1 MNVHEPPFEH
11 AVVETDSAIA
21 PTQVNAESQRATFFM
36 ARDTTPKQSS
46 IHAENC
52 PIGQADTRPPS
63 VTVSHMDGSISE
75 NVALDAYSTAVIGAV
90 DKVGP
95 SVVSLAVGRRGRFGQ
110 GAGSGV
116 VIAPDGYVLTNAHVV
131 DGAGRVEVT
140 LHDGKTVE
148 ARPVGGD
155 RGTDL
160 ALVRVN
166 ATGLPHVRIDGERDL
181 LRGQLVVAIG
191 NPLGFESTVSAG
203 VVSATGR
210 SLRGVDGRLVEN
222 LVQHTAPLNPGN
234 SGGPL
239 VDFRGHLVGVN
250 TAIIAF
256 AQGMSF
262 AIPSETVNWVVPK
275 LIADGKVRRAYLGIQ
290 GQTVYTSARK
300 GTGVVVVSV
309 EKASPAESA
318 GLMQGDIIV
327 ELGGKPITSID
338 ALLRALARQPAGSD
352 LELRTKR
359 GGDPRVVSVKTR
371 EAA

>member
-1 MNVHEPPFEH
+1 
-11 AVVETDSAIA
+11 
-21 PTQVNAESQRATFFM
+21 
-36 ARDTTPKQSS
+36 
-46 IHAENC
+46 
-52 PIGQADTRPPS
+52 
-63 VTVSHMDGSISE
+63 MDGS
-75 NVALDAYSTAVIGAV
+75 VGHDALDAYSHAVIGAV
-90 DKVGP
+90 DVVGP
-95 SVVSLAVGRRGRFGQ
+95 SVVSLTVGKRRRFGH

-116 VIAPDGYVLTNAHVV
+116 IIAPDGYVLTNAHVV
-131 DGAGRVEVT
+131 DGAARVEVT
-140 LHDGKTVE
+140 LGDGQSVE

-155 RGTDL
+155 RATDL
-160 ALVRVN
+160 AIVRVS
-166 ATGLPHVRIDGERDL
+166 ASSLPHVRIGGEREL

-275 LIADGKVRRAYLGIQ
+275 LLSDGRVRRAYLGIQ
-290 GQTVYTSARK
+290 GQTAPAKQSGGGNA
-300 GTGVVVVSV
+300 GVIVVSV
-309 EKASPAESA
+309 ETGSPAESS
-318 GLMQGDIIV
+318 GLLQGDVIV
-327 ELGGKPITSID
+327 EVSGKAVASID
-338 ALLRALARQPAGSD
+338 GLLRALARHAPGKPLDVTIRRAG
-352 LELRTKR
+352 EVRTMA
-359 GGDPRVVSVKTR
+359 VNTR

>member
-1 MNVHEPPFEH
+1 
-11 AVVETDSAIA
+11 
-21 PTQVNAESQRATFFM
+21 
-36 ARDTTPKQSS
+36 
-46 IHAENC
+46 
-52 PIGQADTRPPS
+52 
-63 VTVSHMDGSISE
+63 MDGSIGDG
-75 NVALDAYSTAVIGAV
+75 VALDAYSQAVTGAV

-95 SVVSLAVGRRGRFGQ
+95 SVVSITVGRRGRFGQ

-116 VIAPDGYVLTNAHVV
+116 VIAPDGFVLTNAHVV
-131 DGAGRVEVT
+131 DGAGRVEIT

-155 RGTDL
+155 RSTDL
-160 ALVRVN
+160 AVVRI
-166 ATGLPHVRIDGERDL
+166 AASDLEHVRIGGERDL
-181 LRGQLVVAIG
+181 LRGQLVVAVG

-210 SLRGVDGRLVEN
+210 SLRGSDGRLVEN

-262 AIPSETVNWVVPK
+262 AIPSETVSWVVPK
-275 LIADGKVRRAYLGIQ
+275 LLADGKVRRAYLGIQ
-290 GQTVYTSARK
+290 GQTVYSSKRA
-300 GTGVVVVSV
+300 GTGVLVVSV
-309 EKASPAESA
+309 ERGSPAEGA
-318 GLMQGDIIV
+318 GLIQGDVITEV
-327 ELGGKPITSID
+327 EGQSVTSID
-338 ALLRALARQPAGSD
+338 ALLRALARHPAGAD
-352 LELRTKR
+352 LEVRTKR
-359 GGDPRVVSVKTR
+359 GGDPRVVTVRTR

>member
-1 MNVHEPPFEH
+1 
-11 AVVETDSAIA
+11 
-21 PTQVNAESQRATFFM
+21 
-36 ARDTTPKQSS
+36 
-46 IHAENC
+46 
-52 PIGQADTRPPS
+52 
-63 VTVSHMDGSISE
+63 MDE
-75 NVALDAYSTAVIGAV
+75 EALDAYSQAVTGAV

-95 SVVSLAVGRRGRFGQ
+95 SVVSLSVGRRGRFGQ

-131 DGAGRVEVT
+131 NGAGRVEVT
-140 LHDGKTVE
+140 LHDGRTVE

-160 ALVRVN
+160 AV
-166 ATGLPHVRIDGERDL
+166 VRIPTSGLEHVKIGGEREL
-181 LRGQLVVAIG
+181 VRGQLVVAIG

-210 SLRGVDGRLVEN
+210 SLRGVEGRLVEN

-275 LIADGKVRRAYLGIQ
+275 LLADGRVRRAYLGIQ
-290 GQTVYTSARK
+290 GQSVRER
-300 GTGVVVVSV
+300 GGVLVVSV
-309 EKASPAESA
+309 EKGSPAETA
-318 GLMQGDIIV
+318 GIIQGDVIV
-327 ELGGKPITSID
+327 ESGGRAVTSID
-338 ALLRALARQPAGSD
+338 ALLRSLARETPSKA
-352 LELRTKR
+352 LEIVVKR
-359 GGDPRVVSVKTR
+359 GADKRTLAVTTR

>member
-1 MNVHEPPFEH
+1 
-11 AVVETDSAIA
+11 
-21 PTQVNAESQRATFFM
+21 
-36 ARDTTPKQSS
+36 
-46 IHAENC
+46 
-52 PIGQADTRPPS
+52 
-63 VTVSHMDGSISE
+63 MDGSL
-75 NVALDAYSTAVIGAV
+75 NDGAALDAYSRAVIGAV
-90 DKVGP
+90 DAVGP

-155 RGTDL
+155 RSTDL
-160 ALVRVN
+160 AVVRVN
-166 ATGLPHVRIDGERDL
+166 TADLPYVTIGGERDL

-210 SLRGVDGRLVEN
+210 SLRGHDGRLVEN

-262 AIPSETVNWVVPK
+262 AIPSETVNWVVPR
-275 LIADGKVRRAYLGIQ
+275 LLSDGKVRRAHLGIQ
-290 GQTVYTSARK
+290 GQTVRTSQGK
-300 GTGVVVVSV
+300 GTGVLVVSV
-309 EKASPAESA
+309 EKGSPAEAA
-318 GLMQGDIIV
+318 GVLQGDIIIEV
-327 ELGGKPITSID
+327 AGKAVTSID
-338 ALLRALARQPAGSD
+338 GLLRALSRTTPGTD
-352 LELRTKR
+352 LEVRSKR
-359 GGDPRVVSVKTR
+359 GGDPRVVTVKTR
-371 EAA
+371 DAA

>member
-1 MNVHEPPFEH
+1 M
-11 AVVETDSAIA
+11 S
-21 PTQVNAESQRATFFM
+21 
-36 ARDTTPKQSS
+36 
-46 IHAENC
+46 
-52 PIGQADTRPPS
+52 G
-63 VTVSHMDGSISE
+63 DG
-75 NVALDAYSTAVIGAV
+75 VALDAYSQAVIGAV

-95 SVVSLAVGRRGRFGQ
+95 SVVSLSVGRRGRWGQ

-116 VIAPDGYVLTNAHVV
+116 VIAPDGFVLTNAHVV
-131 DGAGRVEVT
+131 DGAGRVEIT

-155 RGTDL
+155 RSTDL
-160 ALVRVN
+160 AVVRI
-166 ATGLPHVRIDGERDL
+166 AASDLEHVRIGGEREL
-181 LRGQLVVAIG
+181 QRGQLVVAIG

-210 SLRGVDGRLVEN
+210 SLRGSDGRLVEN

-262 AIPSETVNWVVPK
+262 AIPSETVSWVVPK
-275 LIADGKVRRAYLGIQ
+275 LLADGKVRRAYLGIQ
-290 GQTVYTSARK
+290 GQTVHTAKRV
-300 GTGVVVVSV
+300 GTGVLVVSV
-309 EKASPAESA
+309 ERGSPAEAA
-318 GLMQGDIIV
+318 GLIQGDIIV
-327 ELGGKPITSID
+327 EVDGKSVTSID
-338 ALLRALARQPAGSD
+338 ALLRALSRHPAGAD
-352 LELRTKR
+352 LEVRCKR
-359 GGDPRVVSVKTR
+359 GGDPRVVTVRTR

>member
-1 MNVHEPPFEH
+1 
-11 AVVETDSAIA
+11 
-21 PTQVNAESQRATFFM
+21 
-36 ARDTTPKQSS
+36 
-46 IHAENC
+46 
-52 PIGQADTRPPS
+52 
-63 VTVSHMDGSISE
+63 MDDAS
-75 NVALDAYSTAVIGAV
+75 ALDAYSQAVIGATST
-90 DKVGP
+90 VGP
-95 SVVSLAVGRRGRFGQ
+95 SVVSLSVGRRGRFGQ

-116 VIAPDGYVLTNAHVV
+116 VIAPDGYILTNAHVV

-140 LHDGKTVE
+140 FDDGKTLQ

-155 RGTDL
+155 RATDL
-160 ALVRVN
+160 AVVRVN
-166 ATGLPHVRIDGERDL
+166 ASDLKHVKIGSDADL

-275 LIADGKVRRAYLGIQ
+275 LLSDGKVRRAYLGIQ
-290 GQTVYTSARK
+290 GQTLRPTRRS
-300 GTGVVVVSV
+300 GGDGVIVVSV
-309 EKASPAESA
+309 ESGSPADLG
-318 GLMQGDIIV
+318 GLKVGDVIV
-327 ELGGKPITSID
+327 EVDEKAVGGID
-338 ALLRALARQPAGSD
+338 ALLRALAKHAPGVALGVKV
-352 LELRTKR
+352 KR
-359 GGDPRVVSVKTR
+359 GGDFVDMRVVGR

>member
-1 MNVHEPPFEH
+1 M
-11 AVVETDSAIA
+11 
-21 PTQVNAESQRATFFM
+21 Q
-36 ARDTTPKQSS
+36 
-46 IHAENC
+46 
-52 PIGQADTRPPS
+52 
-63 VTVSHMDGSISE
+63 GSISE
-75 NVALDAYSTAVIGAV
+75 TAALDAYSTAVIGAV

-131 DGAGRVEVT
+131 DASRSAASPRWAGRVEVT

-155 RGTDL
+155 RSTDL
-160 ALVRVN
+160 AVVRVN
-166 ATGLPHVRIDGERDL
+166 ATSLEHVRIDGERDL

-210 SLRGVDGRLVEN
+210 SLRGYDGRLVEN
-222 LVQHTAPLNPGN
+222 LVQHTAPLNPGH

-239 VDFRGHLVGVN
+239 VDYRGHLVGVN

-290 GQTVYTSARK
+290 GQTVRTAQNK
-300 GTGVVVVSV
+300 GTGVLVVSV
-309 EKASPAESA
+309 EKGSPAESA
-318 GLMQGDIIV
+318 GLVQGDIIL
-327 ELGGKPITSID
+327 EAGGKPVHTID
-338 ALLRALARQPAGSD
+338 GLLRALARHAAGAD

-359 GGDPRVVSVKTR
+359 GGDPRVVGVKTR

>member
-1 MNVHEPPFEH
+1 
-11 AVVETDSAIA
+11 
-21 PTQVNAESQRATFFM
+21 
-36 ARDTTPKQSS
+36 
-46 IHAENC
+46 
-52 PIGQADTRPPS
+52 
-63 VTVSHMDGSISE
+63 MDGSL
-75 NVALDAYSTAVIGAV
+75 NDDVALDAYSRAVIGAV
-90 DKVGP
+90 DAVGP

-116 VIAPDGYVLTNAHVV
+116 VIAPDGYILTNAHVV
-131 DGAGRVEVT
+131 DGAGRVEVV
-140 LHDGKTVE
+140 LHDGKAIE

-155 RGTDL
+155 RSTDL
-160 ALVRVN
+160 AVVRVN
-166 ATGLPHVRIDGERDL
+166 ASGLPHVRIGGERDL

-210 SLRGVDGRLVEN
+210 SLRGSDGRLVEN

-275 LIADGKVRRAYLGIQ
+275 LLQDGKVRRAYLGIQ
-290 GQTVYTSARK
+290 GQTIHTSARV
-300 GTGVVVVSV
+300 GTGVLVVSV
-309 EKASPAESA
+309 EQGSPAEAA
-318 GLMQGDIIV
+318 GLIQGDIIV
-327 ELGGKPITSID
+327 EVGGKAVTSID
-338 ALLRALARQPAGSD
+338 ALLRSLARHPVGAD
-352 LELRTKR
+352 LEVRTKR
-359 GGDPRVVSVKTR
+359 AGDPRVVTVKTR

>member
-1 MNVHEPPFEH
+1 
-11 AVVETDSAIA
+11 
-21 PTQVNAESQRATFFM
+21 
-36 ARDTTPKQSS
+36 
-46 IHAENC
+46 
-52 PIGQADTRPPS
+52 
-63 VTVSHMDGSISE
+63 MDQQE
-75 NVALDAYSTAVIGAV
+75 AALDAYSHAVIGAV
-90 DKVGP
+90 DAVGP
-95 SVVSLAVGRRGRFGQ
+95 SVVSLVVGHKRRFGQ

-140 LHDGKTVE
+140 LGDGRTVE

-155 RGTDL
+155 RATDL
-160 ALVRVN
+160 AVVRVT
-166 ATGLPHVRIDGERDL
+166 ATSLPHVHIGGDRDL

-210 SLRGVDGRLVEN
+210 SLRGYDGRLVEN

-275 LIADGKVRRAYLGIQ
+275 LLSDGRVRRAYLGIQ
-290 GQTVYTSARK
+290 GQTAQPTRR
-300 GTGVVVVSV
+300 GGQGVIVVSV
-309 EKASPAESA
+309 ERGSPAESG
-318 GLMQGDIIV
+318 GLQQGDIIT
-327 ELGGKPITSID
+327 EIAGKPVTSID
-338 ALLRALARQPAGSD
+338 GLLRALARHSPGAALDVTVKRAGD
-352 LELRTKR
+352 NRRIT
-359 GGDPRVVSVKTR
+359 VSTR

>member
-1 MNVHEPPFEH
+1 
-11 AVVETDSAIA
+11 
-21 PTQVNAESQRATFFM
+21 
-36 ARDTTPKQSS
+36 
-46 IHAENC
+46 
-52 PIGQADTRPPS
+52 
-63 VTVSHMDGSISE
+63 MDGSMSGDG
-75 NVALDAYSTAVIGAV
+75 VALDAYSQAVIGAV

-95 SVVSLAVGRRGRFGQ
+95 SVVSLSVGRRGRFGQ

-116 VIAPDGYVLTNAHVV
+116 VIAPDGFVLTNAHVV
-131 DGAGRVEVT
+131 DGAGRVEIT

-155 RGTDL
+155 RSTDL
-160 ALVRVN
+160 AVVRI
-166 ATGLPHVRIDGERDL
+166 AASDLEHVRIGGERDL
-181 LRGQLVVAIG
+181 QRGQLVVAVG

-210 SLRGVDGRLVEN
+210 SLRGSDGRLVEN

-262 AIPSETVNWVVPK
+262 AIPSETVSWVVPK
-275 LIADGKVRRAYLGIQ
+275 LLADGKVRRAYLGIQ
-290 GQTVYTSARK
+290 GQTVYTSKRV
-300 GTGVVVVSV
+300 GTGVLVVSV
-309 EKASPAESA
+309 GRGSPAEGA
-318 GLMQGDIIV
+318 GLIQGDIIV
-327 ELGGKPITSID
+327 EVEGKSVTSID
-338 ALLRALARQPAGSD
+338 ALLRALARHPAGAD
-352 LELRTKR
+352 LEVRTKR
-359 GGDPRVVSVKTR
+359 GGDPRVVTVKTR

>member
-1 MNVHEPPFEH
+1 ME
-11 AVVETDSAIA
+11 AGAD
-21 PTQVNAESQRATFFM
+21 
-36 ARDTTPKQSS
+36 AR
-46 IHAENC
+46 
-52 PIGQADTRPPS
+52 
-63 VTVSHMDGSISE
+63 
-75 NVALDAYSTAVIGAV
+75 ALDAYSSAVVGAV
-90 DKVGP
+90 ETVGP
-95 SVVSLAVGRRGRFGQ
+95 SVVSLSVGRRRFGQ

-140 LHDGKTVE
+140 LVDGRTLE

-160 ALVRVN
+160 AIVRVS
-166 ATGLPHVRIDGERDL
+166 ATDLPHVRVRDAIEL
-181 LRGQLVVAIG
+181 RRGQLVVAIG

-210 SLRGVDGRLVEN
+210 ALRGQRGHLVEN

-239 VDFRGHLVGVN
+239 VDFRGHLAGIN

-275 LIADGKVRRAYLGIQ
+275 LLSDGRVKRAYLGIQ
-290 GQTVYTSARK
+290 GQTRPLDARMLRLE
-300 GTGVVVVSV
+300 GLSGGASLEAGASETRGVQVVSV
-309 EKASPAESA
+309 EKGSPAESG
-318 GLMQGDIIV
+318 GLRQGDV
-327 ELGGKPITSID
+327 VVKVDGKRVGGID
-338 ALLRALARQPAGSD
+338 ALLRALAQHAPGKE
-352 LELRTKR
+352 LEVVVVR
-359 GGDPRVVSVKTR
+359 GGKLEAMRVVPAQ
-371 EAA
+371 AAA

>member
-1 MNVHEPPFEH
+1 ME
-11 AVVETDSAIA
+11 
-21 PTQVNAESQRATFFM
+21 AE
-36 ARDTTPKQSS
+36 
-46 IHAENC
+46 
-52 PIGQADTRPPS
+52 
-63 VTVSHMDGSISE
+63 
-75 NVALDAYSTAVIGAV
+75 ALDAYSRAVIGAV
-90 DKVGP
+90 DAVGP
-95 SVVSLAVGRRGRFGQ
+95 AVVSLSVGRRGRFGQ

-131 DGAGRVEVT
+131 DGAGRIEVA
-140 LHDGKTVE
+140 LHDGKTIE

-160 ALVRVN
+160 AVVR
-166 ATGLPHVRIDGERDL
+166 LPASSLPFVKIDGEREL

-275 LIADGKVRRAYLGIQ
+275 ILADGRVRRAYLGIQ
-290 GQTVYTSARK
+290 GQSVRDRAHAD
-300 GTGVVVVSV
+300 GGVLVVSV

-318 GLMQGDIIV
+318 GLIQGDVIV
-327 ELGGKPITSID
+327 EISGRKVSSID
-338 ALLRALARQPAGSD
+338 SLLRALARETPGTS
-352 LELRTKR
+352 LEIVVKR
-359 GGDPRVVSVKTR
+359 GGEKRNLTVASR

>member
-1 MNVHEPPFEH
+1 M
-11 AVVETDSAIA
+11 A
-21 PTQVNAESQRATFFM
+21 PESEAQ
-36 ARDTTPKQSS
+36 
-46 IHAENC
+46 
-52 PIGQADTRPPS
+52 
-63 VTVSHMDGSISE
+63 
-75 NVALDAYSTAVIGAV
+75 ALDAYSRAVIGAV
-90 DKVGP
+90 DAVGAA
-95 SVVSLAVGRRGRFGQ
+95 VVSLTVGHKKRFGQ

-116 VIAPDGYVLTNAHVV
+116 VIAPDGYILTNAHVV
-131 DGAGRVEVT
+131 DGAAGIEVT
-140 LHDGKTVE
+140 FPDGRTME

-155 RGTDL
+155 RSTDL
-160 ALVRVN
+160 AVVRVS
-166 ATGLPHVRIDGERDL
+166 ASGLPNVKMGEDDSL

-210 SLRGVDGRLVEN
+210 SLRGYDGRLVEN

-275 LIADGKVRRAYLGIQ
+275 LLSDGRVRRAYLGIQ
-290 GQTVYTSARK
+290 GQTAQPSRRGGK
-300 GTGVVVVSV
+300 GVIVVSV
-309 EKASPAESA
+309 EKGSPAETG
-318 GLMQGDIIV
+318 GLQQGDVIV
-327 ELGGKPITSID
+327 EVAGKPVTSID
-338 ALLRALARQPAGSD
+338 GLLRALSRQTPNGP
-352 LELRTKR
+352 LELRVKR
-359 GGDPRVVSVKTR
+359 GSDERALSVTTR

>member
-1 MNVHEPPFEH
+1 MSGE
-11 AVVETDSAIA
+11 AL
-21 PTQVNAESQRATFFM
+21 
-36 ARDTTPKQSS
+36 
-46 IHAENC
+46 
-52 PIGQADTRPPS
+52 
-63 VTVSHMDGSISE
+63 
-75 NVALDAYSTAVIGAV
+75 ALDAYSQAVIGAV

-95 SVVSLAVGRRGRFGQ
+95 SVVSLSVGRRGRWGQ

-116 VIAPDGYVLTNAHVV
+116 VIAPDGFVLTNAHVV
-131 DGAGRVEVT
+131 DGAGRVEIT

-160 ALVRVN
+160 AIVRI
-166 ATGLPHVRIDGERDL
+166 AASDLEHVRIGERDL
-181 LRGQLVVAIG
+181 QRGQLVVAVG

-210 SLRGVDGRLVEN
+210 SLRGSDGRLVEN

-262 AIPSETVNWVVPK
+262 AIPSETVSWVVPK
-275 LIADGKVRRAYLGIQ
+275 LLADGKVRRAYLGIQ
-290 GQTVYTSARK
+290 GQTVQTSKRV
-300 GTGVVVVSV
+300 GTGVLVVSV
-309 EKASPAESA
+309 ERGSPAESA
-318 GLMQGDIIV
+318 GLIQGDIIV
-327 ELGGKPITSID
+327 EVAGKSVTSID
-338 ALLRALARQPAGSD
+338 ALLRALARHPAGAD
-352 LELRTKR
+352 LEVRTKR
-359 GGDPRVVSVKTR
+359 GGDPRVVTVRTR